1 MEKIGIIFDMRTFR
15 NTNISP
21 DLKLTI
27 KTFNNQKKETS
38 IWKLYQD
45 ALYWWSIAVRT
56 KALKVEKIGTI
67 LDRRSFRNTNISA
80 NKKITIK
87 RFDRQRSGNS
97 KEDSAGE

>member
-1 MEKIGIIFDMRTFR
+1 MFFDMRTFR
-15 NTNISP
+15 NTSISP

-27 KTFNNQKKETS
+27 KTSNNQKKETS

-56 KALKVEKIGTI
+56 NALRVEKIGTI
-67 LDRRSFRNTNISA
+67 LDRGRFRNTNISA
-80 NKKITIK
+80 NNMITIK

-97 KEDSAGE
+97 KEDSAGG